1 MFCQKC
7 GTQNPDDGR
16 FCRSCGVD
24 LGNPVT
30 PAVVSQPPS
39 TYPNTYVDHRG
50 RVRSND
56 PADIWSNA
64 VRNIMM
70 GFGFFVI
77 SMALLITQVAKGDR
91 WWWAMLFPAFMLLA
105 TGISQAAKV
114 RRMDRQNAAPYQQ
127 AQFTAT
133 KPNASLPPN
142 QAPQTTPAN
151 YAQPSGRSIYDTGEF
166 DTRPPSVTEGTTRHL
181 EINKEGETMTLPK
194 KD

>member
-24 LGNPVT
+24 LGNSIA
-30 PAVVSQPPS
+30 PAVSHAH
-39 TYPNTYVDHRG
+39 PNTYVDHRG

-70 GFGFFVI
+70 GVGFFII
-77 SMALLITQVAKGDR
+77 SMMLLITDVAKGQR
-91 WWWAMLFPAFMLLA
+91 WWWAMLFPAFSLLA

-114 RRMDRQNAAPYQQ
+114 RRLDKQKAAQPYQQ
-127 AQFTAT
+127 PKFNPAP
-133 KPNASLPPN
+133 PNASLPPT
-142 QAPQTTPAN
+142 QSS
-151 YAQPSGRSIYDTGEF
+151 YAQPAKSIYDTGEF
-166 DTRPPSVTEGTTRHL
+166 DVRPPSVTEGTTRHL

-194 KD
+194 NDL

>member
-30 PAVVSQPPS
+30 PAVSHH
-39 TYPNTYVDHRG
+39 PNTYVDHRG
-50 RVRSND
+50 RTRSND
-56 PADIWSNA
+56 PNDIWSNA
-64 VRNIMM
+64 IRNIIM
-70 GFGFFVI
+70 GVGFFIV
-77 SMALLITQVAKGDR
+77 SMTLLFTQVAKGDR
-91 WWWAMLFPAFMLLA
+91 WWWAMLIPAFSLLA

-114 RRMDRQNAAPYQQ
+114 KRIDKQKAAQPYQQ
-127 AQFTAT
+127 AQFPSAQ
-133 KPNASLPPN
+133 PNASLPPT
-142 QAPQTTPAN
+142 QTS
-151 YAQPSGRSIYDTGEF
+151 YVQPSGRSVYDTGEF

-194 KD
+194 NDL

>member
-24 LGNPVT
+24 RGNAVA
-30 PAVVSQPPS
+30 PAAGQPPNP
-39 TYPNTYVDHRG
+39 YPNTYVDHRG

-114 RRMDRQNAAPYQQ
+114 RRMDRQNQAHPYQQ
-127 AQFTAT
+127 GQFTPNQ
-133 KPNASLPPN
+133 PNASLPPT
-142 QAPQTTPAN
+142 QTPQTG
-151 YAQPSGRSIYDTGEF
+151 YAPPSGPSIYDTGEF
-166 DTRPPSVTEGTTRHL
+166 EMRPPSVTEGTTRHL
-181 EINKEGETMTLPK
+181 DINKEGET
-194 KD
+194 